1 MDVISEINIADVIIV
16 FTLMILFILAIAI
29 FKFGMSNSGEGV
41 TETKKLDSIVITD
54 SKNRV
59 MAIIAEETVIHDDLR
74 IYFCEDEP
82 DFIENGGVIYF
93 HE

>member
-1 MDVISEINIADVIIV
+1 MTSFIWISILVLWVVSIVIASMAHTGGCNPSI
-16 FTLMILFILAIAI
+16 
-29 FKFGMSNSGEGV
+29 
-41 TETKKLDSIVITD
+41 KLDSIVITD

-82 DFIENGGVIYF
+82 DFIENGGVIYY